1 MPRLEVIL
9 PVPGLDDPRLT
20 RIMPY
25 TLTEPRYTIG
35 RTIDNDIVLRGHG
48 VSRVHATLERTDDGQ
63 YQIIDG
69 SLDGKPS
76 ANGIY
81 VKGRPRNKN
90 TPHLLK
96 DGVFIKILG
105 GNADI
110 YYYA

>member
-69 SLDGKPS
+69 SLDGTKS
-76 ANGIY
+76 KNG
-81 VKGRPRNKN
+81 VLVNGRKYSKKV
-90 TPHLLK
+90 LQQG
-96 DGVFIKILG
+96 DEIVLG
-105 GNADI
+105 LARVTI
-110 YYYA
+110 VE